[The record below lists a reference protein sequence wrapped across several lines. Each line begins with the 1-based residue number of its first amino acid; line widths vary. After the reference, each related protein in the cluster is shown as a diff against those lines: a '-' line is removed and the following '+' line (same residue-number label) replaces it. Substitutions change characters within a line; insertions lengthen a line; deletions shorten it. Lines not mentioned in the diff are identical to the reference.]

1 MATMIVAAMA
11 ASMFVLAR
19 VFGPAKANPA
29 HTDSGEIT
37 QNPGINDADSNTYAN
52 VAKLTQTAE
61 NGAKKDT
68 GKTSEVENNVITAA
82 SVQTATVTQY
92 DTTNIDDDI
101 NVIDQDQVEILVRL
115 GLLG

>member
-1 MATMIVAAMA
+1 MFITCYEDIFVLTRMATMIVAAMA

-52 VAKLTQTAE
+52 VTKLTQTAE
-61 NGAKKDT
+61 NGAKK
-68 GKTSEVENNVITAA
+68 
-82 SVQTATVTQY
+82 
-92 DTTNIDDDI
+92 
-101 NVIDQDQVEILVRL
+101 ILVRRQR
-115 GLLG
+115 